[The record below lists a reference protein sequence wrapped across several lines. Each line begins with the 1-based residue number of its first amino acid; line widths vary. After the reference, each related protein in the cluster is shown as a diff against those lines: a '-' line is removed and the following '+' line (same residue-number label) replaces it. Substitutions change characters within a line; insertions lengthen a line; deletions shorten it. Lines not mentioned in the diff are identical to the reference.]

1 MKTRLVMADLAADCL
16 LTALEDRRRR
26 PCLIRRPTFDRPAY
40 GVTTEDHAGEPDG
53 RGGQQA
59 GRDQADGGA
68 RAGTGPLGTKILAR
82 SRRADRR
89 RRRGRLWPGRWRR
102 RVSDR
107 VASPRARPGRRRGGV
122 RHQTVPAERGAGRGE
137 QCLIRSNA
145 SRSLVPLAPWR
156 AAAPWPRTDRHSLMI
171 LIDTGAPSRREAV
184 RTTNESQRNQP
195 SSDPA
200 RPTQKLLASK
210 GSPFDSVRR

>member
-1 MKTRLVMADLAADCL
+1 M
-16 LTALEDRRRR
+16 
-26 PCLIRRPTFDRPAY
+26 
-40 GVTTEDHAGEPDG
+40 
-53 RGGQQA
+53 
-59 GRDQADGGA
+59 
-68 RAGTGPLGTKILAR
+68 
-82 SRRADRR
+82 
-89 RRRGRLWPGRWRR
+89 
-102 RVSDR
+102 
-107 VASPRARPGRRRGGV
+107 
-122 RHQTVPAERGAGRGE
+122 
-137 QCLIRSNA
+137 
-145 SRSLVPLAPWR
+145 PLAPWR